1 MDLKIQEVTLEKAQA
16 RDINLWENRDLL
28 VELVELPRHLAVVE
42 RDHFT
47 EAEELAALVAKISM
61 VLVDL
66 RLAPI
71 QGIPQVP
78 NKV

>member
-1 MDLKIQEVTLEKAQA
+1 
-16 RDINLWENRDLL
+16 